1 MRKLITIV
9 FTCFIILCGGS
20 VKADAATLHVAH
32 SSALSWSAS
41 YTIVTSGNKIKNVS
55 NIKVSTRLGA
65 ITKTYMTKD
74 FASKVTLY
82 LVQLVPL
89 SIKQLYLLICKRVS
103 YTLRSLILINHRLR
117 WCNPIIINNHICTH

>member
-1 MRKLITIV
+1 MRKLITII

-74 FASKVTLY
+74 SASKVTLHLTRSIGAVKY
-82 LVQLVPL
+82 QAALSAHMQKGKLVV
-89 SIKQLYLLICKRVS
+89 
-103 YTLRSLILINHRLR
+103 TF
-117 WCNPIIINNHICTH
+117 T

>member
-1 MRKLITIV
+1 M
-9 FTCFIILCGGS
+9 
-20 VKADAATLHVAH
+20 AH

-74 FASKVTLY
+74 SASKVTLHLTRSIGAVKY
-82 LVQLVPL
+82 QAALSAHMQKGKLVV
-89 SIKQLYLLICKRVS
+89 
-103 YTLRSLILINHRLR
+103 TF
-117 WCNPIIINNHICTH
+117 T

>member
-20 VKADAATLHVAH
+20 VKANAATLHVAH

-103 YTLRSLILINHRLR
+103 YTLRSLHLTNHRLR